1 MAALTEFAIER
12 HFLLAG
18 AIIAVLLGCY
28 MLWKLPR

>member
-1 MAALTEFAIER
+1 MAVLTEIAVNSN
-12 HFLLAG
+12 FLLAG